1 MCRAWPVGVSTPS
14 SASGRKAGASS
25 GCSYPERKR
34 GSCLSAAIPCLPGGQ
49 ARKAETCSP
58 QSTRSPLFQDGLKQH
73 NSPLKKIQ
81 IPKTS
86 CSRAILC
93 AEVFYIWKLGA
104 EWSISAFKQNEQVLK
119 YLSSKLWKEK
129 VNNEKTWKKF
139 KGTAED
145 SKLQV

>member
-1 MCRAWPVGVSTPS
+1 M
-14 SASGRKAGASS
+14 
-25 GCSYPERKR
+25 
-34 GSCLSAAIPCLPGGQ
+34 
-49 ARKAETCSP
+49 
-58 QSTRSPLFQDGLKQH
+58 
-73 NSPLKKIQ
+73 
-81 IPKTS
+81 
-86 CSRAILC
+86 
-93 AEVFYIWKLGA
+93 FYIWKLGA